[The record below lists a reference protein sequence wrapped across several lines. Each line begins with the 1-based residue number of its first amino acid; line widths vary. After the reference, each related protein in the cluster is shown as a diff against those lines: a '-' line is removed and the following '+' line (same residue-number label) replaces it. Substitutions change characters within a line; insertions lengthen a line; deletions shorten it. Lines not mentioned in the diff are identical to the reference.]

1 MSTAPLALSAD
12 QTVPPVLAG
21 RNVLI
26 TGGTTGIGRATAAL
40 LVANG
45 ANVFIFGRHQPELDE
60 ALATLENG
68 RTRTAGIT
76 ADQADPGD
84 VVRVFTTIEREFGPL
99 DVLVNNAAVPG
110 GPAAAGGEAEWRY
123 RLNADLL
130 GYIDCTRRAL
140 TQMRGR
146 KRGHIVNIGST
157 SAEYASEG
165 SSLYVAAKMAI
176 RGFSRALRSEVAK
189 DGIRVTLIEPGLTG
203 TSFFDEEGEEIADAA
218 VQRREQKKG
227 AMLKAEDVAV
237 AVHYCLTQ
245 PERCNVSFL
254 QVEPVAE
261 E

>member
-1 MSTAPLALSAD
+1 MHSEPLVASAVRTE
-12 QTVPPVLAG
+12 QPSLAG

-40 LVANG
+40 LAASG
-45 ANVFIFGRHQPELDE
+45 ANVFIFGRHKPELDE
-60 ALATLENG
+60 ALAALENG
-68 RTRTAGIT
+68 RTKVAGIT

-99 DVLVNNAAVPG
+99 DVLVNNAGVAG
-110 GPAAAGGEAEWRY
+110 GPMAAGGEAEWRY

-140 TQMRGR
+140 AQMRGR

-157 SAEYASEG
+157 SAEYAGEG
-165 SSLYVAAKMAI
+165 SSLYVAAKMAV

-189 DGIRVTLIEPGLTG
+189 DGIKVTLIEPGLTG
-203 TSFFDEEGEEIADAA
+203 TSFFDEEGEEIAEAD
-218 VQRREQKKG
+218 VQRQKQREG
-227 AMLKAEDVAV
+227 AMLKAEDIAV

-245 PERCNVSFL
+245 PDRCAVSFL
-254 QVEPVAE
+254 QVEPQLDE
-261 E
+261 